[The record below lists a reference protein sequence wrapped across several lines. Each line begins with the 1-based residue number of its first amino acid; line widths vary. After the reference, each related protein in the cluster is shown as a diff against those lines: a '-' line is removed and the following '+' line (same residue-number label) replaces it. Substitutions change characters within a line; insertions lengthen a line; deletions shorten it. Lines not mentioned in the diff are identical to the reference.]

1 MGVTPEVIAAFL
13 RVLQRFQR
21 ETTQRL
27 GAQEQYAVDQVTS
40 YLSGLQEVCKPR
52 LRCLAN
58 ELPSDVADPGSLLLG
73 RCRMSAHC
81 ATKVHGAVAMSN
93 PAFPMHNLSC
103 KRSAALCEMLQVRI

>member
-40 YLSGLQEVCKPR
+40 YLSGLQEVCKR

-58 ELPSDVADPGSLLLG
+58 
-73 RCRMSAHC
+73 
-81 ATKVHGAVAMSN
+81 
-93 PAFPMHNLSC
+93 
-103 KRSAALCEMLQVRI
+103 